1 MTMPALRSTLAATL
15 LFLAGCQLPA
25 PAAAPPPPDARGT
38 VAAALDSIFDDAA
51 FEPAT
56 WGVLVRSL
64 GTGETLYARNAG
76 QMLLPAS
83 NVKAV
88 TGAAA
93 LHVLGGGYRYRTPV
107 LADGDVRDGVLHGD
121 LVVVGR
127 GDPTVSARFAGDAR
141 HVFRAWADS
150 LRAHGVRHVTGDLVG
165 NDAAFPDAPLGRGWT
180 WDDLRWYYS
189 APFGALQLDDGIV
202 RLSVAPGARVGEPA
216 VVALAP
222 AAAPMP
228 VRNLARTGAAGTAPS
243 VRIALAQHAPGF
255 VVTGS
260 IPADAPVHRDSASVQ
275 DPAEYFLFVLGAT
288 LADAG
293 IRVDG
298 GVRRD
303 TAVVALFAP
312 RRELFAHT
320 SPPMG
325 EIVTAF
331 MKPSQNQIAE
341 MLLRTVALE
350 ARGTG
355 TGAAGRAVVDSLSAI
370 WGLEPRLVSV
380 ADGSGLSRYNLIAPA
395 YLVALLEAMDRHPER
410 ERFIASLPVMGVD
423 GTLASRMRGTPAEG
437 NVRAKT
443 GTLTGTR
450 ALSGYLT
457 TAGGE
462 RLVFSMIVNNHILSA
477 ADADRLVHAALL
489 RLIDL
494 PASRVP
500 AAF

>member
-1 MTMPALRSTLAATL
+1 
-15 LFLAGCQLPA
+15 
-25 PAAAPPPPDARGT
+25 
-38 VAAALDSIFDDAA
+38 
-51 FEPAT
+51 
-56 WGVLVRSL
+56 
-64 GTGETLYARNAG
+64 
-76 QMLLPAS
+76 
-83 NVKAV
+83 
-88 TGAAA
+88 
-93 LHVLGGGYRYRTPV
+93 
-107 LADGDVRDGVLHGD
+107 
-121 LVVVGR
+121 
-127 GDPTVSARFAGDAR
+127 
-141 HVFRAWADS
+141 
-150 LRAHGVRHVTGDLVG
+150 
-165 NDAAFPDAPLGRGWT
+165 
-180 WDDLRWYYS
+180 
-189 APFGALQLDDGIV
+189 
-202 RLSVAPGARVGEPA
+202 
-216 VVALAP
+216 
-222 AAAPMP
+222 
-228 VRNLARTGAAGTAPS
+228 
-243 VRIALAQHAPGF
+243 
-255 VVTGS
+255 
-260 IPADAPVHRDSASVQ
+260 VHRDSASVQ

-288 LADAG
+288 LAEAG

-303 TAVVALFAP
+303 TAVVALFSP

-355 TGAAGRAVVDSLSAI
+355 TGAAGRAVVDSLSAV

-380 ADGSGLSRYNLIAPA
+380 ADGSGLSRYNLLAPS
-395 YLVALLEAMDRHPER
+395 YIVALMEAMDRHPER

-462 RLVFSMIVNNHILSA
+462 RLVFSMIVNHHTLSA
-477 ADADRLVHAALL
+477 ADADRLAHAALL

-494 PASRVP
+494 PASRGS
-500 AAF
+500 AGF